1 VPIEAVIE
9 NASLCNVQPVPK
21 VAGRDLNPPHN
32 GDIPRSSENFSSL
45 IYKIKGGEKIV
56 KAQEFLDYVRKAKS
70 KNTFKEYRIGLE
82 RFREWYGKDLDTI
95 LRERSEDLQSEDP
108 VRRRSFERKLEEF
121 HRAMLEK
128 GYGVN
133 TCRTLTL
140 GLIQLFNYF
149 DVDMKTRVISAE
161 AKKTVETEKS
171 YPLTIEEVR
180 RMYAVADSLRDKV
193 LLLLGKDVGLRLADV
208 LSIKRDEIPD
218 LDQEAPI
225 PFQKVTAKEKVLA
238 RGFLSDETAAILK
251 AYLPTLKGTDNPY
264 LFPNKNG
271 KGPITD
277 DTVNNVLNALAEKV
291 KIKVPNGQA
300 LTFHCFRKLFLT
312 YCIESGIGLT
322 AGKLMCGKA
331 VPKADRTYIHNAK
344 LKKLFLQL
352 QKMTRI
358 TDVTAYT
365 AGTDRVEQLEKT
377 IETLQ
382 KDLISY
388 KTSHELSVKRLKV
401 VMNENV
407 ELKGTVKELT
417 AQYKMLNDAFQSW
430 VYTQRELEASLARLV
445 EAMKKK
451 ETKSD

>member
-1 VPIEAVIE
+1 M
-9 NASLCNVQPVPK
+9 
-21 VAGRDLNPPHN
+21 
-32 GDIPRSSENFSSL
+32 
-45 IYKIKGGEKIV
+45 
-56 KAQEFLDYVRKAKS
+56 KAQEFLDYVKKAKS
-70 KNTFKEYRIGLE
+70 KNTFKEYRIGLK
-82 RFREWYGKDLDTI
+82 RFQEWYGKDLDTI
-95 LRERSEDLQSEDP
+95 LRERRDDLQSEDS

-128 GYGVN
+128 GYSVN

-149 DVDMKTRVISAE
+149 DVDVKTRVVSAE
-161 AKKTVETEKS
+161 AKRTVDTEKS

-208 LSIKRDEIPD
+208 LSIKGDEVPD

-225 PFQKVTAKEKVLA
+225 PFQRVTAKEKVLA
-238 RGFLSDETAAILK
+238 RGFLSDETAAMLK

-271 KGPITD
+271 KGPVTD
-277 DTVNNVLNALAEKV
+277 DTVNNLLSALAEKA
-291 KIKVPNGQA
+291 KIKVPKSQA
-300 LTFHCFRKLFLT
+300 FTFHCFRKMFLT
-312 YCIESGIGLT
+312 YCIEAGVGLT

-331 VPKADRTYIHNAK
+331 VARSDSTYIHNAR

-352 QKMTRI
+352 QKMIRV
-358 TDVTAYT
+358 TDVATYT
-365 AGTDRVEQLEKT
+365 AGTDRIEQLEKT

-388 KTSHELSVKRLKV
+388 KTSHELSVKRLKGAV
-401 VMNENV
+401 NENV
-407 ELKGTVKELT
+407 ELKGLVKELA
-417 AQYKMLNDAFQSW
+417 AQYECLYKEFQSW
-430 VYTQRELEASLARLV
+430 VQKQGELEAALAKLV
-445 EAMKKK
+445 EAVK

>member
-1 VPIEAVIE
+1 
-9 NASLCNVQPVPK
+9 VQ
-21 VAGRDLNPPHN
+21 
-32 GDIPRSSENFSSL
+32 
-45 IYKIKGGEKIV
+45 
-56 KAQEFLDYVRKAKS
+56 AQEFLEHVKNAKS
-70 KNTFKEYRIGLE
+70 KNTFKEYRNGLQK
-82 RFREWYGKDLDTI
+82 FSEWYGKDLDTI
-95 LRERSEDLQSEDP
+95 LKERKEDLESDDP
-108 VRRRSFERKLEEF
+108 VRRRRFERKLEEF
-121 HRAMLEK
+121 HRALMEK
-128 GYGVN
+128 GYAVN
-133 TCRTLTL
+133 SCRTLTL

-149 DVDMKTRVISAE
+149 DMDMKTRIISTE

-180 RMYAVADSLRDKV
+180 LMYAVADSLHDKV
-193 LLLLGKDVGLRLADV
+193 LLLLGKDLGLRLADV

-225 PFQKVTAKEKVLA
+225 PFQRMTGKEKVLS
-238 RGFLSDETAAILK
+238 RGFLSDETVAMLK

-277 DTVNNVLNALAEKV
+277 DTVNNTLNALADKT
-291 KIKVPNGQA
+291 KIKVPEGQA

-312 YCIESGIGLT
+312 YCIESGVGLT

-331 VPKADRTYIHNAK
+331 VAKADRTYIHNAR

-358 TDVTAYT
+358 TDVAAYT
-365 AGTDRVEQLEKT
+365 AGTDRMEQLEKT

-388 KTSHELSVKRLKV
+388 KTSHELSIKRLKV

-407 ELKGTVKELT
+407 ELKGTVKELA
-417 AQYKMLNDAFQSW
+417 AQYERLNKAFQSW
-430 VYTQRELEASLARLV
+430 DQTQGELEAALARLV
-445 EAMKKK
+445 EAKK